1 LKNGTYYYYACN
13 EHNYKMVLG
22 ERESKAY
29 MSPLFFKPILFAGVV
44 KVEGGL
50 WFAGS
55 VNFN

>member
-1 LKNGTYYYYACN
+1 MHVMNTTTKWYW
-13 EHNYKMVLG
+13 